1 MIRSSWWSLIIILS
15 AIAVTL
21 AIVANAGMPV
31 RPLLVFWFLLVCPG
45 MAFIQ
50 LMHIEERLIELV
62 LAIALSIALDTVV
75 AEIMA
80 LNKIWS
86 FRAGLFVLICLSLFG
101 AALQIM
107 RAINQMPTPTRQDMS
122 KP

>member
-1 MIRSSWWSLIIILS
+1 MIRSSWWSLVIILS

-21 AIVANAGMPV
+21 AIVVNAGTPV

-45 MAFIQ
+45 MAFVQ
-50 LMHIEERLIELV
+50 LMHIEERLTELV
-62 LAIALSIALDTVV
+62 LAIALSIALDTII

-86 FRAGLFVLICLSLFG
+86 FRGGLFVLICLSLFG

-107 RAINQMPTPTRQDMS
+107 RVINRLPTPTRQGMS